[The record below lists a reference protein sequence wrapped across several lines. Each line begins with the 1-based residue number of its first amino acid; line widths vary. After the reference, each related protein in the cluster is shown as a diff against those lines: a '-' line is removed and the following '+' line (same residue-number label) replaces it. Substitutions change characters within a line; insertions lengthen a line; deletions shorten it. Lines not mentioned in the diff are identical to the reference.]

1 MVWINF
7 TTTRNQQNW
16 WTTKPNV
23 AKLSIFLIFFIDD
36 KKETR
41 NAFHDAMLWLILI
54 AQFNLVILAP
64 SRVRIWYKSSI
75 FYEISKTSSSL
86 NHFRNTL
93 WFLSFFLQLTSIIF
107 FLAKNQAWNHSF
119 SFKKWHFQ
127 FQLNFCRQNSN
138 CFPFKFLASKMKLIF

>member
-1 MVWINF
+1 MVWINC

-23 AKLSIFLIFFIDD
+23 AKLSIFLIFYWWQKRD
-36 KKETR
+36 KKCISWC
-41 NAFHDAMLWLILI
+41 NV
-54 AQFNLVILAP
+54 VIDFDC
-64 SRVRIWYKSSI
+64 SIQSCHSGTISHRIWYKSSI
-75 FYEISKTSSSL
+75 FYEISKTSSL

-127 FQLNFCRQNSN
+127 FQLNFRRQNSN
-138 CFPFKFLASKMKLIF
+138 YFSFKFLAPKMKLIF